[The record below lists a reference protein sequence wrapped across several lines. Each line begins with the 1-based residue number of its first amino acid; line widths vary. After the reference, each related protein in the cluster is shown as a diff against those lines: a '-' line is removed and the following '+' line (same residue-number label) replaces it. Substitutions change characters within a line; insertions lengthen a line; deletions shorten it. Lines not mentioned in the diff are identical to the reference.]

1 MKFSIEQESRAG
13 SRSYNQDR
21 VGHWSSGEALLMVLA
36 DGMGGYAHGEVAAEV
51 TVRFLGSAFR
61 AAAKPRLDNPEQFL
75 TRAIGRTHAAIRRQ
89 AVKLAL
95 GATPCTTVVA
105 CVVQEGHAWW
115 SWIGD
120 SRLYL
125 VREGSIL
132 ARTRDHT
139 LVQELVDGGALLEE
153 LVASHPDRNKLVQCL
168 GGFEV
173 PRLEPV
179 ASARL
184 ATGDIVLLCSD
195 GFWGPLT
202 QRQLLKGLLDGPPE
216 RAIRQLVALAE
227 QRAGSQCDNVSV
239 LAMQWQEGPIA
250 AADGPRTMPFYD
262 LPTEVQDFSATDPD
276 ALRMTEAD
284 IDGAIA
290 EIRAALKKRNPE
302 TR

>member
-1 MKFSIEQESRAG
+1 MKFSIAQASRAG

-21 VGHWSSGEALLMVLA
+21 VAHWSNSEALLMVLA
-36 DGMGGYAHGEVAAEV
+36 DGMGGYAHGEIAADVAV
-51 TVRFLGSAFR
+51 QYLGRAFR
-61 AAAKPRLDNPEQFL
+61 AAAKPRLANPEQFL
-75 TRAIGRTHAAIRRQ
+75 TRTIERTHAAIQQQ

-95 GATPCTTVVA
+95 GATPSTTVVA

-125 VREGSIL
+125 VRDGSIL

-139 LVQELVDGGALLEE
+139 LVQELVDGGRLLEE
-153 LVASHPDRNKLVQCL
+153 MIASHPDRNKLVRCL
-168 GGFEV
+168 GGFEM
-173 PRLEPV
+173 PNLEPA

-184 ATGDIVLLCSD
+184 VRGDIVLLCSD

-202 QRQLLKGLLDGPPE
+202 QRQLLNGLLAAPPE
-216 RAIRQLVALAE
+216 RAIPQLVALAE

-239 LAMQWQEGPIA
+239 LAMQWQEEAIA
-250 AADGPRTMPFYD
+250 AAAEPRTMPFHD
-262 LPTEVQDFSATDPD
+262 LPTEVQDFSATAPD
-276 ALRMTEAD
+276 VPRMTEAD

-302 TR
+302 TK

>member
-1 MKFSIEQESRAG
+1 MKFSIAQESRAG
-13 SRSYNQDR
+13 SRPYNQDR

-51 TVRFLGSAFR
+51 AVQYLGSAFR
-61 AAAKPRLDNPEQFL
+61 AAARPWLANPEQFL
-75 TRAIGRTHAAIRRQ
+75 THTIGRIHAAIQQQ

-95 GATPCTTVVA
+95 GATPSTTVVA

-125 VREGSIL
+125 VRDGSIL

-139 LVQELVDGGALLEE
+139 LVQELVDGGRLLEE
-153 LVASHPDRNKLVQCL
+153 MIASHPDRNKLVRCL
-168 GGFEV
+168 GGFEM
-173 PRLEPV
+173 PNLEPA

-184 ATGDIVLLCSD
+184 ARGDIVLLCSD

-202 QRQLLKGLLDGPPE
+202 QRQLLNGLLAAPPE
-216 RAIRQLVALAE
+216 RAIPQLVALAE

-239 LAMQWQEGPIA
+239 LAMQWQEKAIA
-250 AADGPRTMPFYD
+250 AAAEPRTMPFHD
-262 LPTEVQDFSATDPD
+262 LPTEVQDFSATAPD
-276 ALRMTEAD
+276 VPRMTEAD

-302 TR
+302 TK

>member
-1 MKFSIEQESRAG
+1 MKFSIAQATRAG

-36 DGMGGYAHGEVAAEV
+36 DGMGGYAHGDVAAEV
-51 TVRFLGSAFR
+51 AVQYLGSAFR
-61 AAAKPRLDNPEQFL
+61 AAAKPRLANPEQFL
-75 TRAIGRTHAAIRRQ
+75 TRTIGRTHAAIQQQ

-95 GATPCTTVVA
+95 GATPSTTVVA

-125 VREGSIL
+125 VRDGSIL
-132 ARTRDHT
+132 VRTRDHT
-139 LVQELVDGGALLEE
+139 LVQELVNGGQLLEE

-168 GGFEV
+168 GGFDV
-173 PRLEPV
+173 PRLEPA

-184 ATGDIVLLCSD
+184 ARGDIVLLCSD

-202 QRQLLKGLLDGPPE
+202 QRQLLNGLHDGPPE
-216 RAIRQLVALAE
+216 RAIPQLAALAE

-239 LAMQWQEGPIA
+239 LAMQWQEEAIG
-250 AADGPRTMPFYD
+250 AADEPRTMPFHD

-276 ALRMTEAD
+276 ATRMTEAD

-290 EIRAALKKRNPE
+290 EIRAALKKRNPDAG
-302 TR
+302 